1 MYTKSF
7 AQIDPMLNRVKT
19 FIQIDEIEKKVKK
32 EKLKNFIFRACH
44 ELQTFNP
51 I

>member
-19 FIQIDEIEKKVKK
+19 FSKCQSTIAYNEISDTAEPWFGDRFGHPKK
-32 EKLKNFIFRACH
+32 CH
-44 ELQTFNP
+44 
-51 I
+51 